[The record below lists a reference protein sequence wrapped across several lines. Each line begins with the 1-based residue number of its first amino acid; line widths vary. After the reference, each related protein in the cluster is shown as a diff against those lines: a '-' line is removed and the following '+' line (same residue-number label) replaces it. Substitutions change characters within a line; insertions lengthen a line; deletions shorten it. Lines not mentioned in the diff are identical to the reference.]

1 MFSFYRPFH
10 KNADGSKGQ
19 WAIGYQFK
27 TRAEA
32 QAKLDWIY
40 SNTDWLLNGYIVKN
54 LNEL

>member
-27 TRAEA
+27 TREEA

-40 SNTDWLLNGYIVKN
+40 ANTDWLFNGYIVKN